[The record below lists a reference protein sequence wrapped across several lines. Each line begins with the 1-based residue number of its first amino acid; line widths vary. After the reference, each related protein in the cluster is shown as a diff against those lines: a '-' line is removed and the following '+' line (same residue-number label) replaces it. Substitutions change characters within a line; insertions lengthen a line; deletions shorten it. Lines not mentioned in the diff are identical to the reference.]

1 MPFFPLFLA
10 RACVAFPLSQGEKG
24 TRTFKTKYSKDA
36 VVEKGEH
43 RHTEREEGGGRKP
56 HSLSLAHSLTHSPT
70 RSFIHLP
77 LPSPVQNDGAVVPLC
92 PARAQTQPQT
102 QTGVGWYIDEKDE
115 HHGKSVHFDSFMFAQ
130 VDYQSFHDKCIK
142 SDDPLWTMPR
152 LYKFWSFF
160 LRENFIR

>member
-1 MPFFPLFLA
+1 ME
-10 RACVAFPLSQGEKG
+10 GN
-24 TRTFKTKYSKDA
+24 
-36 VVEKGEH
+36 
-43 RHTEREEGGGRKP
+43 HTHCLLHT
-56 HSLSLAHSLTHSPT
+56 HSHTHPLAHSFISP
-70 RSFIHLP
+70 FH
-77 LPSPVQNDGAVVPLC
+77 PLC
-92 PARAQTQPQT
+92 KTTALLCHCVLRAQTQTQP